1 MSTKNRRRGSDYI
14 VQGGILAAASIL
26 VRVIGLAYR
35 IPVTRILGPVG
46 NSYYS
51 AAFEVYSMVLLISSF
66 SLPLAV
72 SKLVSARMAKGRVNA
87 AYKIFRCTLIF
98 ALVSLAYRSFMTFF
112 KITSISLFL

>member
-51 AAFEVYSMVLLISSF
+51 EIGRASCRERVY
-66 SLPLAV
+66 V
-72 SKLVSARMAKGRVNA
+72 SV
-87 AYKIFRCTLIF
+87 
-98 ALVSLAYRSFMTFF
+98 
-112 KITSISLFL
+112 